1 MERLKAITS
10 KLRRCSGKTRR
21 RLRNSKAHRY
31 YVLVDIRIDPIERFS
46 STWSRSTG
54 KFQLLEMFDAESFSI
69 KRYTMLTNML
79 CLFYKALWMAC
90 LPIK

>member
-21 RLRNSKAHRY
+21 RLGNSKAHRY
-31 YVLVDIRIDPIERFS
+31 FRIDPIERFS